1 MEDKKINP
9 LLTGSAETMLQSFY
23 ARAKYSR
30 KKNAKF
36 YDAKAI
42 ELVGKID
49 YDFSKAE
56 NDSTM
61 SNGVIARTI
70 VFDELVKDFINK
82 NPDCTVVNI
91 ACGLD
96 TRFYRMDNG
105 RITWYNVDL
114 PETIEVRDAI
124 YHESGRVSTIGISAT
139 DPAWADKVTKRGK
152 MLFIIEGLSMYLTS
166 DENAQML
173 SIIRDKFDNATV
185 LMECLAKKWPIL
197 DVVGQKYDEGAFF
210 LPQLMASAEAVKAGF
225 DLIRDRARAVGA
237 SAAEAT
243 PVGGDLGRPSGSSAV
258 TPRKGCASPAPTEG
272 DAHVPAESD
281 RAIIMATVKGD
292 IHDIGKNIVKVV
304 LENYGFT
311 VIDLGRDVAPEA
323 IVAAARD
330 TGARLIGLSALM
342 TTTVGAMERTIALVH
357 EQLPGVAVMVGGAV
371 ITQEFAEQIGAD
383 FYAKDAAASTRVAS
397 TFFDD

>member
-1 MEDKKINP
+1 MYLCINGDIMEDKKINP

-42 ELVGKID
+42 ELVDKID

-56 NDSTM
+56 KDSTM

-105 RITWYNVDL
+105 RIIWYNVDL

-173 SIIRDKFDNATV
+173 LIIRDKFDNATV
-185 LMECLAKKWPIL
+185 LMECLAKKW
-197 DVVGQKYDEGAFF
+197 VNKEH
-210 LPQLMASAEAVKAGF
+210 
-225 DLIRDRARAVGA
+225 
-237 SAAEAT
+237 
-243 PVGGDLGRPSGSSAV
+243 
-258 TPRKGCASPAPTEG
+258 TEK
-272 DAHVPAESD
+272 S
-281 RAIIMATVKGD
+281 IQ
-292 IHDIGKNIVKVV
+292 
-304 LENYGFT
+304 
-311 VIDLGRDVAPEA
+311 
-323 IVAAARD
+323 D
-330 TGARLIGLSALM
+330 TGAKF
-342 TTTVGAMERTIALVH
+342 V
-357 EQLPGVAVMVGGAV
+357 
-371 ITQEFAEQIGAD
+371 FGAD
-383 FYAKDAAASTRVAS
+383 T
-397 TFFDD
+397 FDDLGKAADGFRCIKNDNIIRGMTEIMPILKPFRNLPLIKKVTQKILIFEKI

>member
-1 MEDKKINP
+1 MYLCINGDIMENNKINP

-56 NDSTM
+56 KDSTM

-105 RITWYNVDL
+105 RIIWYNVDL

-139 DPAWADKVTKRGK
+139 DPSWADKVAKRGK

-185 LMECLAKKWPIL
+185 LMECLAKKW
-197 DVVGQKYDEGAFF
+197 VNKEH
-210 LPQLMASAEAVKAGF
+210 
-225 DLIRDRARAVGA
+225 
-237 SAAEAT
+237 
-243 PVGGDLGRPSGSSAV
+243 
-258 TPRKGCASPAPTEG
+258 TEK
-272 DAHVPAESD
+272 S
-281 RAIIMATVKGD
+281 IQ
-292 IHDIGKNIVKVV
+292 
-304 LENYGFT
+304 
-311 VIDLGRDVAPEA
+311 
-323 IVAAARD
+323 D
-330 TGARLIGLSALM
+330 TGAKF
-342 TTTVGAMERTIALVH
+342 V
-357 EQLPGVAVMVGGAV
+357 
-371 ITQEFAEQIGAD
+371 FGAD
-383 FYAKDAAASTRVAS
+383 T
-397 TFFDD
+397 FDDLGKAADGFRCIKNDDIIRGMTEIMPILKPFRKLPFLKKIAQKILIFEKA

>member
-1 MEDKKINP
+1 MYLCINGDIMEDKKINP

-30 KKNAKF
+30 KRNAKF

-42 ELVGKID
+42 ELVNKID

-105 RITWYNVDL
+105 RIIWYNVDL

-185 LMECLAKKWPIL
+185 LMECLAKKW
-197 DVVGQKYDEGAFF
+197 VNKEH
-210 LPQLMASAEAVKAGF
+210 
-225 DLIRDRARAVGA
+225 
-237 SAAEAT
+237 
-243 PVGGDLGRPSGSSAV
+243 
-258 TPRKGCASPAPTEG
+258 TEK
-272 DAHVPAESD
+272 S
-281 RAIIMATVKGD
+281 IQ
-292 IHDIGKNIVKVV
+292 
-304 LENYGFT
+304 
-311 VIDLGRDVAPEA
+311 
-323 IVAAARD
+323 D
-330 TGARLIGLSALM
+330 TGAKF
-342 TTTVGAMERTIALVH
+342 V
-357 EQLPGVAVMVGGAV
+357 
-371 ITQEFAEQIGAD
+371 FGAD
-383 FYAKDAAASTRVAS
+383 T
-397 TFFDD
+397 FDDLGKAANGFRCIKNDDIIRGMTEIMPILKPFRNLPLIKKVTQKILIFEKI

>member
-42 ELVGKID
+42 ELVDKID

-56 NDSTM
+56 KDSTM

-105 RITWYNVDL
+105 RIIWYNVDL

-185 LMECLAKKWPIL
+185 LMECLAKKW
-197 DVVGQKYDEGAFF
+197 VNKEH
-210 LPQLMASAEAVKAGF
+210 
-225 DLIRDRARAVGA
+225 
-237 SAAEAT
+237 
-243 PVGGDLGRPSGSSAV
+243 
-258 TPRKGCASPAPTEG
+258 TEK
-272 DAHVPAESD
+272 S
-281 RAIIMATVKGD
+281 IQ
-292 IHDIGKNIVKVV
+292 
-304 LENYGFT
+304 
-311 VIDLGRDVAPEA
+311 
-323 IVAAARD
+323 D
-330 TGARLIGLSALM
+330 TGAKFVFGADTFDDLGKAADGFRCIKNDNIIRGMTEIMPILKPFRNLPLIKKVTQKILIF
-342 TTTVGAMERTIALVH
+342 EIYQKR
-357 EQLPGVAVMVGGAV
+357 EQLWL
-371 ITQEFAEQIGAD
+371 IQNYREFP
-383 FYAKDAAASTRVAS
+383 KASKPYCMPN
-397 TFFDD
+397 

>member
-30 KKNAKF
+30 NKNAKF

-56 NDSTM
+56 KDSTM

-96 TRFYRMDNG
+96 TRFYRMDND
-105 RITWYNVDL
+105 RIIWYNVDL
-114 PETIEVRDAI
+114 PETIEVRDTI

-185 LMECLAKKWPIL
+185 LMECLAKKW
-197 DVVGQKYDEGAFF
+197 VNKEH
-210 LPQLMASAEAVKAGF
+210 
-225 DLIRDRARAVGA
+225 
-237 SAAEAT
+237 
-243 PVGGDLGRPSGSSAV
+243 
-258 TPRKGCASPAPTEG
+258 TEK
-272 DAHVPAESD
+272 S
-281 RAIIMATVKGD
+281 
-292 IHDIGKNIVKVV
+292 IH
-304 LENYGFT
+304 
-311 VIDLGRDVAPEA
+311 
-323 IVAAARD
+323 D
-330 TGARLIGLSALM
+330 TGAKF
-342 TTTVGAMERTIALVH
+342 V
-357 EQLPGVAVMVGGAV
+357 
-371 ITQEFAEQIGAD
+371 FGAD
-383 FYAKDAAASTRVAS
+383 T
-397 TFFDD
+397 FDDLGKAADGFRCIKNDDTIRGMSVIMPVLKPFRKLPFLKKIAQKILIFEKA

>member
-105 RITWYNVDL
+105 RIIWYNVDL
-114 PETIEVRDAI
+114 PETIEVRDTI

-152 MLFIIEGLSMYLTS
+152 MLFIIDGLSMYLTS

-185 LMECLAKKWPIL
+185 LMECIAKKW
-197 DVVGQKYDEGAFF
+197 VNKEH
-210 LPQLMASAEAVKAGF
+210 
-225 DLIRDRARAVGA
+225 
-237 SAAEAT
+237 
-243 PVGGDLGRPSGSSAV
+243 
-258 TPRKGCASPAPTEG
+258 TEK
-272 DAHVPAESD
+272 S
-281 RAIIMATVKGD
+281 IQ
-292 IHDIGKNIVKVV
+292 
-304 LENYGFT
+304 
-311 VIDLGRDVAPEA
+311 
-323 IVAAARD
+323 D
-330 TGARLIGLSALM
+330 TGAKFM
-342 TTTVGAMERTIALVH
+342 
-357 EQLPGVAVMVGGAV
+357 
-371 ITQEFAEQIGAD
+371 FGAD
-383 FYAKDAAASTRVAS
+383 T
-397 TFFDD
+397 FDDLGKAADGFRCIKNDDIIRGMTEIMPILKPFRNLPLIKKVTQKILIFEKI

>member
-1 MEDKKINP
+1 MHLCINGDIMEDKKINP

-56 NDSTM
+56 KDSTM

-70 VFDELVKDFINK
+70 VFDELVKDFIKK

-105 RITWYNVDL
+105 RIIWYNVDL
-114 PETIEVRDAI
+114 PETIELRDAI

-185 LMECLAKKWPIL
+185 LMECLAKKW
-197 DVVGQKYDEGAFF
+197 VNKEH
-210 LPQLMASAEAVKAGF
+210 
-225 DLIRDRARAVGA
+225 
-237 SAAEAT
+237 
-243 PVGGDLGRPSGSSAV
+243 
-258 TPRKGCASPAPTEG
+258 TEK
-272 DAHVPAESD
+272 S
-281 RAIIMATVKGD
+281 IQ
-292 IHDIGKNIVKVV
+292 
-304 LENYGFT
+304 
-311 VIDLGRDVAPEA
+311 
-323 IVAAARD
+323 D
-330 TGARLIGLSALM
+330 TGAKF
-342 TTTVGAMERTIALVH
+342 V
-357 EQLPGVAVMVGGAV
+357 
-371 ITQEFAEQIGAD
+371 FGAD
-383 FYAKDAAASTRVAS
+383 T
-397 TFFDD
+397 FDDLGKAADGFRCIKNDDIIRGMSVIMPVLKPFRKLPFLKKIAQKILIFEKA

>member
-1 MEDKKINP
+1 MYLCINGDIMEDKKINP

-42 ELVGKID
+42 ELVDKID

-56 NDSTM
+56 KDSTM

-105 RITWYNVDL
+105 RIIWYNVDL

-139 DPAWADKVTKRGK
+139 DPSWADKVTKRGK

-185 LMECLAKKWPIL
+185 LMECLAKKWVNKERTEKSIQNTGAKFVFGADTFDDLGKAADGFRCIKNDDIIRGMTEIIPIL
-197 DVVGQKYDEGAFF
+197 KPFRNLPLIKKVTQKI
-210 LPQLMASAEAVKAGF
+210 
-225 DLIRDRARAVGA
+225 LIF
-237 SAAEAT
+237 E
-243 PVGGDLGRPSGSSAV
+243 
-258 TPRKGCASPAPTEG
+258 K
-272 DAHVPAESD
+272 
-281 RAIIMATVKGD
+281 I
-292 IHDIGKNIVKVV
+292 
-304 LENYGFT
+304 
-311 VIDLGRDVAPEA
+311 
-323 IVAAARD
+323 
-330 TGARLIGLSALM
+330 
-342 TTTVGAMERTIALVH
+342 
-357 EQLPGVAVMVGGAV
+357 
-371 ITQEFAEQIGAD
+371 
-383 FYAKDAAASTRVAS
+383 
-397 TFFDD
+397 

>member
-1 MEDKKINP
+1 MYLCINGDIMEDKKINP

-36 YDAKAI
+36 YDAKVI

-56 NDSTM
+56 KDSTM

-70 VFDELVKDFINK
+70 VFDELVKDFIKK

-105 RITWYNVDL
+105 RIIWYNVDL
-114 PETIEVRDAI
+114 PETIELRDAI

-185 LMECLAKKWPIL
+185 LMECLAKKW
-197 DVVGQKYDEGAFF
+197 VNKEH
-210 LPQLMASAEAVKAGF
+210 
-225 DLIRDRARAVGA
+225 
-237 SAAEAT
+237 
-243 PVGGDLGRPSGSSAV
+243 
-258 TPRKGCASPAPTEG
+258 TEK
-272 DAHVPAESD
+272 S
-281 RAIIMATVKGD
+281 IQ
-292 IHDIGKNIVKVV
+292 
-304 LENYGFT
+304 
-311 VIDLGRDVAPEA
+311 
-323 IVAAARD
+323 D
-330 TGARLIGLSALM
+330 TGAKF
-342 TTTVGAMERTIALVH
+342 V
-357 EQLPGVAVMVGGAV
+357 
-371 ITQEFAEQIGAD
+371 FGAD
-383 FYAKDAAASTRVAS
+383 T
-397 TFFDD
+397 FDDLGKAADGFRCIKNDNIIRGMTEIMPILKPFRNLPLIKKVTQKILIFEKI

>member
-1 MEDKKINP
+1 MYLCINGDIMEDKKINP

-42 ELVGKID
+42 ELVDKID

-56 NDSTM
+56 KDSTM

-105 RITWYNVDL
+105 RIIWYNVDL

-139 DPAWADKVTKRGK
+139 DPDWADKVTKRGK

-185 LMECLAKKWPIL
+185 LMECLAKKW
-197 DVVGQKYDEGAFF
+197 VNKEH
-210 LPQLMASAEAVKAGF
+210 
-225 DLIRDRARAVGA
+225 
-237 SAAEAT
+237 
-243 PVGGDLGRPSGSSAV
+243 
-258 TPRKGCASPAPTEG
+258 TEK
-272 DAHVPAESD
+272 S
-281 RAIIMATVKGD
+281 IK
-292 IHDIGKNIVKVV
+292 
-304 LENYGFT
+304 
-311 VIDLGRDVAPEA
+311 
-323 IVAAARD
+323 D
-330 TGARLIGLSALM
+330 TGAKF
-342 TTTVGAMERTIALVH
+342 V
-357 EQLPGVAVMVGGAV
+357 
-371 ITQEFAEQIGAD
+371 FGAD
-383 FYAKDAAASTRVAS
+383 T
-397 TFFDD
+397 FDDLGKAADGFRCIKNDDIIRGMTEIMPILKPFRNLPLIKKVTQKILIFEKI

>member
-1 MEDKKINP
+1 MYLCINGDIMEDKKINP

-56 NDSTM
+56 KDSTM

-70 VFDELVKDFINK
+70 VFDELVKNFINK

-105 RITWYNVDL
+105 RIIWYNVDL

-139 DPAWADKVTKRGK
+139 DPDWADKVTKRGK

-185 LMECLAKKWPIL
+185 LMECLAKKW
-197 DVVGQKYDEGAFF
+197 VNKEH
-210 LPQLMASAEAVKAGF
+210 
-225 DLIRDRARAVGA
+225 
-237 SAAEAT
+237 
-243 PVGGDLGRPSGSSAV
+243 
-258 TPRKGCASPAPTEG
+258 TEK
-272 DAHVPAESD
+272 S
-281 RAIIMATVKGD
+281 IQ
-292 IHDIGKNIVKVV
+292 
-304 LENYGFT
+304 
-311 VIDLGRDVAPEA
+311 
-323 IVAAARD
+323 D
-330 TGARLIGLSALM
+330 TGAKF
-342 TTTVGAMERTIALVH
+342 V
-357 EQLPGVAVMVGGAV
+357 
-371 ITQEFAEQIGAD
+371 FGAD
-383 FYAKDAAASTRVAS
+383 T
-397 TFFDD
+397 FDDLGKAADGFRCIKNDDIIRGMTEIMPILKPFRNLPLIKKVTQKILIFEKI

>member
-1 MEDKKINP
+1 MYLCINGDIMEDKKINP

-30 KKNAKF
+30 RKNAKF

-56 NDSTM
+56 KDSTM

-105 RITWYNVDL
+105 RIIWYNVDL

-185 LMECLAKKWPIL
+185 LMECLAKKW
-197 DVVGQKYDEGAFF
+197 VNKEH
-210 LPQLMASAEAVKAGF
+210 
-225 DLIRDRARAVGA
+225 
-237 SAAEAT
+237 
-243 PVGGDLGRPSGSSAV
+243 
-258 TPRKGCASPAPTEG
+258 TEK
-272 DAHVPAESD
+272 S
-281 RAIIMATVKGD
+281 IQ
-292 IHDIGKNIVKVV
+292 
-304 LENYGFT
+304 
-311 VIDLGRDVAPEA
+311 
-323 IVAAARD
+323 D
-330 TGARLIGLSALM
+330 TGAKF
-342 TTTVGAMERTIALVH
+342 V
-357 EQLPGVAVMVGGAV
+357 
-371 ITQEFAEQIGAD
+371 FGAD
-383 FYAKDAAASTRVAS
+383 T
-397 TFFDD
+397 FDDLGKAADGFRCIKNDDIIRGMSVIMPVLKPFRKLPFLKKIAQKILIFEKI

>member
-1 MEDKKINP
+1 MYLCINGDIMEDKKINP

-56 NDSTM
+56 KDSTM

-105 RITWYNVDL
+105 RIIWYNVDL

-185 LMECLAKKWPIL
+185 LMECLAKKW
-197 DVVGQKYDEGAFF
+197 VNKE
-210 LPQLMASAEAVKAGF
+210 
-225 DLIRDRARAVGA
+225 R
-237 SAAEAT
+237 
-243 PVGGDLGRPSGSSAV
+243 
-258 TPRKGCASPAPTEG
+258 TEK
-272 DAHVPAESD
+272 S
-281 RAIIMATVKGD
+281 IQ
-292 IHDIGKNIVKVV
+292 
-304 LENYGFT
+304 
-311 VIDLGRDVAPEA
+311 
-323 IVAAARD
+323 D
-330 TGARLIGLSALM
+330 TGAKF
-342 TTTVGAMERTIALVH
+342 V
-357 EQLPGVAVMVGGAV
+357 
-371 ITQEFAEQIGAD
+371 FGAD
-383 FYAKDAAASTRVAS
+383 T
-397 TFFDD
+397 FDDLGKAADGFRCIKNDDIIRGMTEIMPILKPFRNLPLIKKVTQKILIFEKI

>member
-42 ELVGKID
+42 ELVEKID

-56 NDSTM
+56 KDSTM

-139 DPAWADKVTKRGK
+139 DPDWADKVTKRGK
-152 MLFIIEGLSMYLTS
+152 MLFIIEGLSIYLTS

-185 LMECLAKKWPIL
+185 LMECLAKKW
-197 DVVGQKYDEGAFF
+197 VNKEH
-210 LPQLMASAEAVKAGF
+210 
-225 DLIRDRARAVGA
+225 
-237 SAAEAT
+237 
-243 PVGGDLGRPSGSSAV
+243 
-258 TPRKGCASPAPTEG
+258 TEK
-272 DAHVPAESD
+272 S
-281 RAIIMATVKGD
+281 IQ
-292 IHDIGKNIVKVV
+292 
-304 LENYGFT
+304 
-311 VIDLGRDVAPEA
+311 
-323 IVAAARD
+323 D
-330 TGARLIGLSALM
+330 TGAKFVFGADTFDDLGKAADGFRCIKNDDIIRGMTEIMPILKPFRNLPLIKKVTQKILIF
-342 TTTVGAMERTIALVH
+342 EIYQKR
-357 EQLPGVAVMVGGAV
+357 EQLWLTPDYR
-371 ITQEFAEQIGAD
+371 EFPRTSKP
-383 FYAKDAAASTRVAS
+383 YCMPN
-397 TFFDD
+397 

>member
-1 MEDKKINP
+1 MYLCINGDIMEDKKINP

-56 NDSTM
+56 KDSTM

-105 RITWYNVDL
+105 RIIWYNVDL

-124 YHESGRVSTIGISAT
+124 YHESGRVSAIGISAT

-185 LMECLAKKWPIL
+185 LMECLAKKW
-197 DVVGQKYDEGAFF
+197 VNKEH
-210 LPQLMASAEAVKAGF
+210 
-225 DLIRDRARAVGA
+225 
-237 SAAEAT
+237 
-243 PVGGDLGRPSGSSAV
+243 
-258 TPRKGCASPAPTEG
+258 TEK
-272 DAHVPAESD
+272 S
-281 RAIIMATVKGD
+281 IQ
-292 IHDIGKNIVKVV
+292 
-304 LENYGFT
+304 
-311 VIDLGRDVAPEA
+311 
-323 IVAAARD
+323 D
-330 TGARLIGLSALM
+330 TGAKF
-342 TTTVGAMERTIALVH
+342 V
-357 EQLPGVAVMVGGAV
+357 
-371 ITQEFAEQIGAD
+371 FGAD
-383 FYAKDAAASTRVAS
+383 T
-397 TFFDD
+397 FDDLGKAADGFKCIKNDDIIRGMTEIMPILKPFRNLPLIKKVTQKILIFEKA

>member
-1 MEDKKINP
+1 MYLCINGDIMEDKKINP

-105 RITWYNVDL
+105 RIIWYNVDL

-139 DPAWADKVTKRGK
+139 DPVWADKVTKRGK

-185 LMECLAKKWPIL
+185 LMECLAKKW
-197 DVVGQKYDEGAFF
+197 VNKEH
-210 LPQLMASAEAVKAGF
+210 
-225 DLIRDRARAVGA
+225 
-237 SAAEAT
+237 
-243 PVGGDLGRPSGSSAV
+243 
-258 TPRKGCASPAPTEG
+258 TEK
-272 DAHVPAESD
+272 S
-281 RAIIMATVKGD
+281 IQ
-292 IHDIGKNIVKVV
+292 
-304 LENYGFT
+304 
-311 VIDLGRDVAPEA
+311 
-323 IVAAARD
+323 D
-330 TGARLIGLSALM
+330 TGAKF
-342 TTTVGAMERTIALVH
+342 V
-357 EQLPGVAVMVGGAV
+357 
-371 ITQEFAEQIGAD
+371 FGAD
-383 FYAKDAAASTRVAS
+383 T
-397 TFFDD
+397 FDDLGKAADGFRCIKNDNIIRGMTEIMPILKPFRNLPLIKKVTQKILIFEKI

>member
-1 MEDKKINP
+1 MYLCINGDIMEDKKINP

-42 ELVGKID
+42 ELVDKID

-56 NDSTM
+56 KDSTM

-105 RITWYNVDL
+105 RIIWYNVDL

-139 DPAWADKVTKRGK
+139 DPSWADKVTKRGK

-185 LMECLAKKWPIL
+185 LMECLAKKW
-197 DVVGQKYDEGAFF
+197 VNKEH
-210 LPQLMASAEAVKAGF
+210 
-225 DLIRDRARAVGA
+225 
-237 SAAEAT
+237 
-243 PVGGDLGRPSGSSAV
+243 
-258 TPRKGCASPAPTEG
+258 TEK
-272 DAHVPAESD
+272 S
-281 RAIIMATVKGD
+281 IQ
-292 IHDIGKNIVKVV
+292 
-304 LENYGFT
+304 
-311 VIDLGRDVAPEA
+311 
-323 IVAAARD
+323 D
-330 TGARLIGLSALM
+330 TGAKF
-342 TTTVGAMERTIALVH
+342 V
-357 EQLPGVAVMVGGAV
+357 
-371 ITQEFAEQIGAD
+371 FGAD
-383 FYAKDAAASTRVAS
+383 T
-397 TFFDD
+397 FDDLGKAADGFRCIKNDNIIRGMTEIMPILKPFRNLPLIKKVTQKILIFEKI